1 MEMEK
6 SGERD
11 ERETGDLKIGV
22 IDVLRIKK

>member
-11 ERETGDLKIGV
+11 EREKGDLKIGV
-22 IDVLRIKK
+22 FDVLRIKK